1 VAREKRDL
9 TQGSIPRNLIALAL
23 PLVAA
28 NLLQTTFNIVDMLF
42 VGRLGPAAIAA
53 VSLAGVITMFLMTIA
68 IGLATGTQAM
78 ISRFIG
84 AKDQQQAEVVA
95 IQSLFLGIFS
105 SFFLSIIG
113 LFLSQFLLELVG
125 AKGEVL
131 SLGKGYLQIMFSGIY
146 TVFLLFLVSAIFQG
160 VGNTVTPMKILLFST
175 VSNIVFDPLLIFGI
189 WFFPHWGVNGAA
201 AATVTARG
209 LGMLTGI
216 YLLFKGKSGIYLHL
230 QKVRIDLGMMWR
242 IIRIGL
248 FASLQAILRNI
259 SQIVVARIVASF
271 GTYAIAAYGIG
282 MRVRMVV
289 MMPGFGL
296 AAATAVLVGQN
307 LGAKNPQRA
316 EKSGLISSLLYSL
329 FMVFTGSLFH
339 IFAQPI
345 ISAFN
350 PQPDVVRIGVN
361 YLHVL
366 TLSFVFL
373 GIAIVLSRAMNGAG
387 DTISPMVITGFTL
400 LILRIPLCLFLS
412 RILGTTGIWVGLAI
426 SDLAN
431 GLLTLFWFIEGRW
444 KKRRI

>member
-1 VAREKRDL
+1 M

-345 ISAFN
+345 ILAFN

-412 RILGTTGIWVGLAI
+412 RNLGTTGIWIGLAI

>member
-1 VAREKRDL
+1 MAREKRDL

-307 LGAKNPQRA
+307 LGAQNPQRA

-339 IFAQPI
+339 IFARPI

-361 YLHVL
+361 YLHIL

-387 DTISPMVITGFTL
+387 DTISPMVITGFAL

-412 RILGTTGIWVGLAI
+412 GSVGTTGIWVGLAL

-431 GLLTLFWFIEGRW
+431 GLLTLFWFMQGRW
-444 KKRRI
+444 KRRKI

>member
-248 FASLQAILRNI
+248 FASLQASLRNI

-444 KKRRI
+444 KKRKI

>member
-1 VAREKRDL
+1 MAREKRDL
-9 TQGSIPRNLIALAL
+9 TQGSIPCNLVALAL

-84 AKDQQQAEVVA
+84 ARDRQQAEVVA

-316 EKSGLISSLLYSL
+316 EKSGLISSLLYGL

-412 RILGTTGIWVGLAI
+412 DRVGTTGIWVGLAI

-431 GLLTLFWFIEGRW
+431 GLLTLFWFMQGRW
-444 KKRRI
+444 KKRKI

>member
-248 FASLQAILRNI
+248 FASLQASLRNI

-387 DTISPMVITGFTL
+387 DTISPMVITGFT
-400 LILRIPLCLFLS
+400 FLS
-412 RILGTTGIWVGLAI
+412 SVFLFAYFSPVSWEQPAYGLGLPSPIWPMGFLPSSGL
-426 SDLAN
+426 
-431 GLLTLFWFIEGRW
+431 
-444 KKRRI
+444 

>member
-1 VAREKRDL
+1 MAREKRDL

>member
-1 VAREKRDL
+1 MAREKRDL

-248 FASLQAILRNI
+248 FASLQASLRNI

-444 KKRRI
+444 KRRSI